1 MIKVFYHLI
10 IPAKNV
16 FVIFI
21 TKNYKK
27 TYGHIIACETIGV
40 LRGFFIVG
48 RFLFVYFIFTA
59 KMTRSLFGWM
69 FWLRIYH
76 GAHLTVRRI
85 FDSTRSLMSMLLLL
99 AFLHSGEPYVQMGLR
114 VEL

>member
-48 RFLFVYFIFTA
+48 RFLFVYFIFYG
-59 KMTRSLFGWM
+59 KNDEVPV
-69 FWLRIYH
+69 WLDVLVANIPWCP
-76 GAHLTVRRI
+76 
-85 FDSTRSLMSMLLLL
+85 FDSSQD
-99 AFLHSGEPYVQMGLR
+99 F
-114 VEL
+114 